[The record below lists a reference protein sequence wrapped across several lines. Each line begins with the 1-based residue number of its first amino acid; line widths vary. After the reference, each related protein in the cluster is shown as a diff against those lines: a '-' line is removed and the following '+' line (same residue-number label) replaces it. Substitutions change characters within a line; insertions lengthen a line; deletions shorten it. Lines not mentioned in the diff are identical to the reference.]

1 MNYSKVVKSL
11 FLASINDLAADP
23 EKYAVQPGKD
33 FTRNRKIGF
42 RDFLLLFLTMEADSI
57 KEELYRYF
65 GRVKEAPSK
74 AAFYKQRKKL
84 KSDALRH
91 LLILFEQ
98 KCKKKLFNDKYRLVA
113 CDGSAVDIFRNPN
126 DKDTFFE
133 PNGKSTRGFNQI
145 HINAFFSILDK
156 KFIDLLIQPARKRNE
171 YKAFCQLVDRAE
183 DDGIPNIYI
192 CDRGYASYNDFAHV
206 MEKGH
211 FFLIRCTDRKTE
223 KILRFPLDDVKELD
237 LHVDRILTR
246 SNAKKK
252 RLHPEYADRYR
263 YICQEVP
270 MDFITNEKPEY
281 NISLR
286 VVRIE
291 IADGCFENIITNLP
305 DLEFDIEDFKD
316 LYHLRWQ
323 EETAFRDLKY
333 PLCLKAFHSKKYE
346 YIEQE
351 VWARAILYNF
361 CSEIYMQVEIDK
373 KDTKLTYQINY
384 TIAQKTCREF
394 LRQHNAVDEI
404 DVEGLIAQNIE
415 AIRHDRTFARQQ
427 RFQLPMSFCYR

>member
-1 MNYSKVVKSL
+1 MNYSKAVKAML
-11 FLASINDLAADP
+11 LASINDLASAP

-346 YIEQE
+346 YIERKSGPGQS
-351 VWARAILYNF
+351 F
-361 CSEIYMQVEIDK
+361 
-373 KDTKLTYQINY
+373 
-384 TIAQKTCREF
+384 TISVLKYTCRWK
-394 LRQHNAVDEI
+394 
-404 DVEGLIAQNIE
+404 LIKRIQ
-415 AIRHDRTFARQQ
+415 
-427 RFQLPMSFCYR
+427 S

>member
-33 FTRNRKIGF
+33 FTRNRKMGF

-65 GRVKEAPSK
+65 GRVKEVPSK
-74 AAFYKQRKKL
+74 AAFYKQRRKL

-98 KCKKKLFNDKYRLVA
+98 KCKKKLFYDKYRLIA
-113 CDGSAVDIFRNPN
+113 CDGSAVDIFRNPD

-156 KFIDLLIQPARKRNE
+156 KFTDLLVQPARKRNE
-171 YKAFCQLVDRAE
+171 YKAFCQLVDRAM

-211 FFLIRCTDRKTE
+211 FFLIRCTDC
-223 KILRFPLDDVKELD
+223 IC
-237 LHVDRILTR
+237 R
-246 SNAKKK
+246 S
-252 RLHPEYADRYR
+252 
-263 YICQEVP
+263 I
-270 MDFITNEKPEY
+270 
-281 NISLR
+281 
-286 VVRIE
+286 
-291 IADGCFENIITNLP
+291 
-305 DLEFDIEDFKD
+305 
-316 LYHLRWQ
+316 
-323 EETAFRDLKY
+323 
-333 PLCLKAFHSKKYE
+333 
-346 YIEQE
+346 
-351 VWARAILYNF
+351 
-361 CSEIYMQVEIDK
+361 
-373 KDTKLTYQINY
+373 
-384 TIAQKTCREF
+384 
-394 LRQHNAVDEI
+394 
-404 DVEGLIAQNIE
+404 
-415 AIRHDRTFARQQ
+415 
-427 RFQLPMSFCYR
+427 

>member
-1 MNYSKVVKSL
+1 MQ
-11 FLASINDLAADP
+11 F
-23 EKYAVQPGKD
+23 
-33 FTRNRKIGF
+33 
-42 RDFLLLFLTMEADSI
+42 
-57 KEELYRYF
+57 
-65 GRVKEAPSK
+65 
-74 AAFYKQRKKL
+74 
-84 KSDALRH
+84 
-91 LLILFEQ
+91 
-98 KCKKKLFNDKYRLVA
+98 C
-113 CDGSAVDIFRNPN
+113 
-126 DKDTFFE
+126 
-133 PNGKSTRGFNQI
+133 TRGFNQI